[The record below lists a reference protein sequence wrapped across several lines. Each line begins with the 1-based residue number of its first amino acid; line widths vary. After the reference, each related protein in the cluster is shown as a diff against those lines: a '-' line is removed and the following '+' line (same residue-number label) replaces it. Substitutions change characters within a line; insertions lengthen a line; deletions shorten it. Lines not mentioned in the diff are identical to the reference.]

1 MGAQDGRR
9 PVQHR
14 AGQVGGGNLGAGQQ
28 IGAQDRPPALVLS
41 VGDAVP
47 FSEILVVGRLDPVE
61 ETVWLESIQITL

>member
-1 MGAQDGRR
+1 M
-9 PVQHR
+9 
-14 AGQVGGGNLGAGQQ
+14 GGGNLGAGQQ